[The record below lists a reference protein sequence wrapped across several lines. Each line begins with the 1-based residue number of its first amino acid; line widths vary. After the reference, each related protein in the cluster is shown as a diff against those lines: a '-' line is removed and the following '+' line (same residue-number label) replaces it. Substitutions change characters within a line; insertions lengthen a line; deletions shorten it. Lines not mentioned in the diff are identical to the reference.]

1 MPTDYGP
8 AAVWGVVIALGVVT
22 FGIRASFVYLFGRI
36 DDVPDRVTNALRFVP
51 PAVFAALT
59 LPAIVAPEGAV
70 AIVGNERVVAGVV
83 ASAVAW
89 YVDDILAT
97 IVAGMAVLWLL
108 RFGL

>member
-8 AAVWGVVIALGVVT
+8 VAIWGVVVALGAAT
-22 FGIRASFVYLFGRI
+22 FGIRAS
-36 DDVPDRVTNALRFVP
+36 FVP

-70 AIVGNERVVAGVV
+70 AIAGNERVVAGAV

>member
-1 MPTDYGP
+1 MPTEYGA
-8 AAVWGVVIALGVVT
+8 AAVWGVMIALGAAT

-36 DDVPDRVTNALRFVP
+36 DEVPDRVTNALRFVP

-70 AIVGNERVVAGVV
+70 VIVGNERLVAGVV
-83 ASAVAW
+83 AGVVAW

-97 IVAGMAVLWLL
+97 IVAGMVALWLL
-108 RFGL
+108 RFGI